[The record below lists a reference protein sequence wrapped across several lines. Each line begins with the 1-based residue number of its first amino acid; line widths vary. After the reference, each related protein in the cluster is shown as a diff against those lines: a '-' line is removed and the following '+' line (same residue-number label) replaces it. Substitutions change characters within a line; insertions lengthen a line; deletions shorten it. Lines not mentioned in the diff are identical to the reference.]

1 MAHNLQKKHEQQ
13 DSISISDS
21 STFKSVLNRL
31 SHLFHSAQGSNRRLS
46 TSSSES
52 DSSNTSL
59 ETSSSLT
66 RTRRRRVYNR
76 KKRFASRQLDD
87 DLSRPPPVHLV
98 LPPFSPTYCKAN
110 EFPYSNFY
118 VKLPN
123 GKWMIRYRSGNRDI
137 LGTDE
142 FEGYMI

>member
-1 MAHNLQKKHEQQ
+1 MVEVNQHKDQS
-13 DSISISDS
+13 SILSQDS
-21 STFKSVLNRL
+21 STLKSVWNRL
-31 SHLFHSAQGSNRRLS
+31 SHLFHSPEDSSRRLS

-52 DSSNTSL
+52 DSSTA
-59 ETSSSLT
+59 TSSTSST
-66 RTRRRRVYNR
+66 PTGRRNKIAHR
-76 KKRFASRQLDD
+76 KRKVMSCEFSNDVVSSGSKLVI
-87 DLSRPPPVHLV
+87 PPY
-98 LPPFSPTYCKAN
+98 SPTYCKAN

-123 GKWMIRYRSGNRDI
+123 GKWMVRYRSGNRDI